1 MKSIYST
8 IMIVVIMVAAL
19 GLIACS
25 NKQAASN
32 EEKADETI
40 TESGEVNTSE
50 QDIKLIKEWYEYVF
64 GVKEISDNTLDKF
77 LSSDVKKKLWTED
90 YDGVYEY
97 WRFRTTAQDYN
108 PEVGDVS
115 KIENVSLKDD
125 GWYEVTYLDMGN
137 KGKTKVKIDNNKIV
151 DFVQDSSWDSWD
163 TPVDDDS
170 QGDDSYSSSTEDNSV
185 SKERLIFSNEQYII
199 GYLLNQRFRHSS
211 GLEIRFDGDGRIY
224 IDGDPA
230 GVISVVRH
238 DSESAILRYGNGMYG
253 EGKLFMQYANGK
265 IQLTD
270 TADGSVFF
278 QK

>member
-1 MKSIYST
+1 MKKVYST
-8 IMIVVIMVAAL
+8 ILMLAMMVAAL

-163 TPVDDDS
+163 APVDDDS
-170 QGDDSYSSSTEDNSV
+170 QSDDSYSSSTADNSV

-230 GVISVVRH
+230 GVRGLVLQPAQAGI
-238 DSESAILRYGNGMYG
+238 
-253 EGKLFMQYANGK
+253 
-265 IQLTD
+265 
-270 TADGSVFF
+270 
-278 QK
+278 